1 MRQRTAITLI
11 LLFAAYS
18 TVFSQ
23 PENKSFNFF
32 LQGGLNASQVGGDG
46 LSGFDKLNIA
56 AGIGTERAFS
66 DKFIGRLELNYLQK
80 GSRKVADPQNNDR
93 TEYKMALSYAQV
105 APLLRYAYNEKLS
118 GIGGLGVG
126 VLLSSEETDFFG
138 EIQGNPDFE
147 PIDFGFI
154 LGVQYF
160 LSDRFSAQVRLDQ
173 SFIPIRRRGSNLRP
187 DLRGRQYNTVLGII
201 LSYSIH

>member
-1 MRQRTAITLI
+1 M
-11 LLFAAYS
+11 
-18 TVFSQ
+18 SQ
-23 PENKSFNFF
+23 SEDERFNFF

-46 LSGFDKLNIA
+46 LQGFDKLNIA
-56 AGIGTERAFS
+56 AGIGTERALS
-66 DKFIGRLELNYLQK
+66 EKFIGRLELNYLQK

-118 GIGGLGVG
+118 AIGGLGLG
-126 VLLSSEETDFFG
+126 FLLSSEETDFFG

-147 PIDFGFI
+147 PLDLSFI

-160 LSDRFSAQVRLDQ
+160 LTERLSAQIRLDQ
-173 SFIPIRRRGSNLRP
+173 SFIPIRRRGSELTPN
-187 DLRGRQYNTVLGII
+187 LRGRQYNTGLGIM
-201 LSYSIH
+201 LSYSIN